1 MQTEDETQT
10 EDRVVTP
17 MGRARRKVVFVSLA
31 ALALAGAGG
40 WISSAR
46 AAGPA
51 GPRRRRRRGGGHADA
66 AHAPDPDRVGAT
78 AAQRDQIRAVWSGL
92 RPQLR
97 AERAQHKTLR
107 EQMVAALTAPTI
119 NAGEVER
126 LRKLTMANAD
136 KISALVTQGMVGV
149 GAGADARSAQ
159 AGAAGD
165 REGRRP
171 PPLGPRDA
179 LSRARGDRR
188 HAAILDAIPC

>member
-17 MGRARRKVVFVSLA
+17 VGRSRRKVVFVSLA

-40 WISSAR
+40 WISTAR

-51 GPRRRRRRGGGHADA
+51 GGDDA
-66 AHAPDPDRVGAT
+66 AEGEGMPMRRMHMILDRVGAT

-92 RPQLR
+92 RPQLG
-97 AERAQHKTLR
+97 AERATHKGLR

-136 KISALVTQGMVGV
+136 KISALVTQGMV
-149 GAGADARSAQ
+149 ASAQ
-159 AGAAGD
+159 VLTPDQRKLAQQEIAKGG
-165 REGRRP
+165 GHHHW
-171 PPLGPRDA
+171 GP
-179 LSRARGDRR
+179 S
-188 HAAILDAIPC
+188 IP

>member
-17 MGRARRKVVFVSLA
+17 VGRARRKVVFVSLA

-40 WISSAR
+40 LISTAR

-51 GPRRRRRRGGGHADA
+51 GGDDA
-66 AHAPDPDRVGAT
+66 AEGEGMPMRRMHLILDRVGAT

-97 AERAQHKTLR
+97 AERATHKNLR

-126 LRKLTMANAD
+126 LRKLTMANTD
-136 KISALVTQGMVGV
+136 KISALVTQGMV
-149 GAGADARSAQ
+149 ASAQ
-159 AGAAGD
+159 VLTPDQRKLAQQEIAKGG
-165 REGRRP
+165 GHHHW
-171 PPLGPRDA
+171 GP
-179 LSRARGDRR
+179 
-188 HAAILDAIPC
+188 AIP

>member
-17 MGRARRKVVFVSLA
+17 VGRSRRKVVFVSLA

-40 WISSAR
+40 WISTAR

-51 GPRRRRRRGGGHADA
+51 ADDA
-66 AHAPDPDRVGAT
+66 AEGEGMPMRRMHMILDRVGAT

-97 AERAQHKTLR
+97 AERATHKSLR

-126 LRKLTMANAD
+126 LRKLTMANTD
-136 KISALVTQGMVGV
+136 KISALVTQGMV
-149 GAGADARSAQ
+149 ASAQ
-159 AGAAGD
+159 VLTPDQRKLAQQEIAKGG
-165 REGRRP
+165 GHHHW
-171 PPLGPRDA
+171 GP
-179 LSRARGDRR
+179 
-188 HAAILDAIPC
+188 AIP

>member
-17 MGRARRKVVFVSLA
+17 VGRARRKVVFVSLA

-51 GPRRRRRRGGGHADA
+51 GDDA
-66 AHAPDPDRVGAT
+66 AEGEGMPMRRMHMILDRVGAT

-126 LRKLTMANAD
+126 LRKLTMANTD
-136 KISALVTQGMVGV
+136 KISALVTQGMV
-149 GAGADARSAQ
+149 ASAQ
-159 AGAAGD
+159 VLTPDQRKLAQQEIAKGG
-165 REGRRP
+165 GHHHW
-171 PPLGPRDA
+171 GPA
-179 LSRARGDRR
+179 M
-188 HAAILDAIPC
+188 P